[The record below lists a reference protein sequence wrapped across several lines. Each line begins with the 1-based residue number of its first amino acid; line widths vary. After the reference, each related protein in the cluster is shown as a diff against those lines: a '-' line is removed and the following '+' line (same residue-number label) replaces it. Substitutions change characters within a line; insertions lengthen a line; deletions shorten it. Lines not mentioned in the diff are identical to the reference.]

1 MAVDRSILAQA
12 LAQGQQTSQM
22 ALDPSNFGGGRAGNV
37 GLAAQLATAGIGAFT
52 QYRAQK
58 ELQEQELASQKVFS
72 QKFPHLADI
81 ASTLSPETRQAYT
94 VEVLKNSLKSAEP
107 MSPVAKLTADYKAGL
122 IDEPTYQ
129 ASLKKETSSGPQT
142 VVNVGEQQNFK
153 NATQLRGEYSDRSK
167 NFIGIKEGYEKVV
180 TAAQDPSPA
189 GDLALVYGYVK
200 AQDPTSTVREAEF
213 KTTEDA
219 KAWLDKNE
227 QLGITIPSNISS
239 AINKLATGSRLLPT
253 QRADFVDRTTRFY
266 KQAEKSQQKLADQYI
281 GIAKRN
287 QLNPQDV
294 IVDFTTS
301 IEGAQPPK
309 QMPTVAKQPIRPVN
323 QLSVGTVKN
332 GYKYIGG
339 NPAKPESWQKI

>member
-1 MAVDRSILAQA
+1 MAVDRRILAQA
-12 LAQGQQTSQM
+12 LTQGQQTSEM

-58 ELQEQELASQKVFS
+58 ELQEQELSSQQQFS
-72 QKFPHLADI
+72 KQFPHLADI

-153 NATQLRGEYSDRSK
+153 NATQLRGEYADKSK
-167 NFIGIKEGYEKVV
+167 YFVGVKEGYEKV
-180 TAAQDPSPA
+180 AESLKDPSPA
-189 GDLALVYGYVK
+189 GDIAAIFGFVK
-200 AQDPTSTVREAEF
+200 AQDPTSTVREGEFAIAEN
-213 KTTEDA
+213 A
-219 KAWLDKNE
+219 KPLLEKYGLQQYKNVWE
-227 QLGITIPSNISS
+227 GKRLTPS
-239 AINKLATGSRLLPT
+239 
-253 QRADFVDRTTRFY
+253 QRADFLARTSKLYER
-266 KQAEKSQQKLADQYI
+266 AAKSQEKLAGQYTS
-281 GIAKRN
+281 IAKRN

-294 IVDFTTS
+294 IVDFSTS
-301 IEGAQPPK
+301 IENTPSSEQA
-309 QMPTVAKQPIRPVN
+309 PTAAKQPAQQFSREEALAELGRRKKAGLI
-323 QLSVGTVKN
+323 K
-332 GYKYIGG
+332 
-339 NPAKPESWQKI
+339 